1 MKTLLSILALAIL
14 ISLGSCAQDRV
25 TQSANPRGYGTVKM
39 KPERRGNNKSRY
51 RKERNPIDL
60 GIDLSPRNPTKYETV
75 KAPKKYKYSKV
86 GW

>member
-1 MKTLLSILALAIL
+1 MKSLLPILALATL
-14 ISLGSCAQDRV
+14 IGLGSCAQDR
-25 TQSANPRGYGTVKM
+25 TAQSANPRGYGTVKV
-39 KPERRGNNKSRY
+39 KSERRGNNKARF

-60 GIDLSPRNPTKYETV
+60 GIDLSPRKPTQYETV